1 MPQVRIAGS
10 TPDTTERTTE
20 PMRILLAED
29 DEPLGRALRAGL
41 EQAGFSVDWVRD
53 GTAAWNELS
62 ATPYHAA
69 VLDLGLPREDGLSV
83 LRRLRAERSA
93 IPVLVLTARDALEDR
108 VAGLDGGADDY
119 VVKPVDL
126 VELAARLRALIRRS
140 AGQGSNLLESAG
152 VSLDPAA
159 RVVLLDATPVPLTPR
174 EFDLLHVLM
183 LAGGRV
189 LTREQIEDQLCAW
202 GRELESNSIEVHV
215 HRLRKRLRPELLRTI
230 RGVGYAF
237 GGAAP

>member
-1 MPQVRIAGS
+1 
-10 TPDTTERTTE
+10 
-20 PMRILLAED
+20 MRILLAED

-41 EQAGFSVDWVRD
+41 VQAGFSVDWVRD
-53 GTAAWNELS
+53 GVAAWNELS

-69 VLDLGLPREDGLSV
+69 VLDLGLPRQDGLSV
-83 LRRLRAERSA
+83 LRKLRSGRST
-93 IPVLVLTARDALEDR
+93 IPVLVLTARDAIEDR
-108 VAGLDGGADDY
+108 VSGLDGGADDY

-140 AGQGSNLLESAG
+140 AGQSTGILESSG
-152 VSLDPAA
+152 VGLDPAA
-159 RVVLLDATPVPLTPR
+159 RITTLDGVPVALSPR

-183 LAGGRV
+183 LSGGRV
-189 LTREQIEDQLCAW
+189 LTREQIEEQLCAW
-202 GRELESNSIEVHV
+202 GRELESNSIEVYV

-237 GGAAP
+237 GSGPR

>member
-1 MPQVRIAGS
+1 
-10 TPDTTERTTE
+10 
-20 PMRILLAED
+20 MRILLAED

-41 EQAGFSVDWVRD
+41 AQAGFSVDWVRD
-53 GTAAWNELS
+53 GVAASNELA
-62 ATPYHAA
+62 ATPYGAV
-69 VLDLGLPREDGLSV
+69 VLDVGLPREDGLTV
-83 LRRLRAERSA
+83 LRRLRASRNPV
-93 IPVLVLTARDALEDR
+93 PVLVLTARDAVGDR

-140 AGQGSNLLESAG
+140 AGQGAALLEADG
-152 VSLDPAA
+152 VCLDPAA
-159 RVVLLDATPVPLTPR
+159 RTVQLDGVPVQLSPR

-189 LTREQIEDQLCAW
+189 LTREQIEEQLCAW
-202 GRELESNSIEVHV
+202 GRESESNSIEVHV
-215 HRLRKRLRPELLRTI
+215 HRLRRRLRPELLRTI

-237 GGAAP
+237 GNAKA

>member
-1 MPQVRIAGS
+1 
-10 TPDTTERTTE
+10 
-20 PMRILLAED
+20 MRILLAED

-41 EQAGFSVDWVRD
+41 AQAGFSVDWVRD
-53 GTAAWNELS
+53 GVAASNELA
-62 ATPYHAA
+62 ATPYSAV
-69 VLDLGLPREDGLSV
+69 VLDVGLPREDGLTV
-83 LRRLRAERSA
+83 LRRLRAGRNPV
-93 IPVLVLTARDALEDR
+93 PVLVLTARDAVGDR

-140 AGQGSNLLESAG
+140 AGQGTALLEAAG
-152 VSLDPAA
+152 VCLDPAA
-159 RVVLLDATPVPLTPR
+159 RTVLLDGLPVLLSPR

-189 LTREQIEDQLCAW
+189 LTREKIEEQLCAW
-202 GRELESNSIEVHV
+202 GRESESNSIEVHV

-237 GGAAP
+237 GNARA

>member
-1 MPQVRIAGS
+1 
-10 TPDTTERTTE
+10 
-20 PMRILLAED
+20 MRILLAED

-41 EQAGFSVDWVRD
+41 VQAGFSVDWVRD
-53 GTAAWNELS
+53 GVAAWNELS

-69 VLDLGLPREDGLSV
+69 VLDLGLPRQDGLSV
-83 LRRLRAERSA
+83 LRKLRSGRST
-93 IPVLVLTARDALEDR
+93 IPVLVLTARNAIEDR
-108 VAGLDGGADDY
+108 VSGLDGGADDY

-140 AGQGSNLLESAG
+140 AGQSTGILESSG
-152 VSLDPAA
+152 VGLDPAT
-159 RVVLLDATPVPLTPR
+159 RITTLDGVPVALSPR

-183 LAGGRV
+183 LSGGRV
-189 LTREQIEDQLCAW
+189 LTREQIEEQLCAW
-202 GRELESNSIEVHV
+202 GRELESNSIEVYV

-237 GGAAP
+237 GSGPR